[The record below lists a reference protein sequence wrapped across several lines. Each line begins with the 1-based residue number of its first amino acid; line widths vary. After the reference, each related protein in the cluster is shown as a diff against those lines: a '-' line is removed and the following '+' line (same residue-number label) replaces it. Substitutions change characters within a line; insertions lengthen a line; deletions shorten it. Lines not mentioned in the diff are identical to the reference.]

1 MSRIFCIGE
10 MLIDFMPVQKET
22 ALQHVLISAKRR

>member
-1 MSRIFCIGE
+1 MNRIFCIGE
-10 MLIDFMPVQKET
+10 MLIGFIPLQKET